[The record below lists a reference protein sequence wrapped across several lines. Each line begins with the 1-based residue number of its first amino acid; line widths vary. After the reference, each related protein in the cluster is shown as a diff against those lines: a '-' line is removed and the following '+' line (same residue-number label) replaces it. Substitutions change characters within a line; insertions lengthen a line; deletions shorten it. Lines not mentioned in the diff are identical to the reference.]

1 MNRYVWVG
9 LFFFV
14 GVFLL
19 IVLSMMVDDE
29 GHVFKGGY
37 NRRYFT
43 VMKKIGSVGKGS
55 LVRMAGTGIRVGRV
69 DGVELTK
76 TTDPVDGRPRFEFKL
91 HFSVKDEVNGLDTT
105 IREDSVA
112 KLAMTTLL
120 QGMHLEITPGT
131 PGDKPLAGRHDEV
144 RSLETGSLMESLA
157 NLGDTFKDL
166 GDGGL
171 GRMLLGKDGLKKVDN
186 ILGQVDQDGG
196 LGKWI
201 LGDKAQEDLGPAI
214 TDLRKTLE
222 NVRKGTELE
231 GKGAVARLLHDEKL
245 GENLDAT
252 VTDLRESMKGVRKF
266 ATDIS
271 EGKGTIARLASDEKL
286 GESVD
291 SMITDLRAV
300 AADLRGGKSMLARL
314 VSDEE
319 MGKQF
324 KDTIA
329 NISTFADGLAKGE
342 GTLARLINDPELY
355 VEAKRLV
362 TQAAE
367 AVEDA
372 REAAPISAFTSILF
386 GALQ

>member
-1 MNRYVWVG
+1 MNKYVWVG

-14 GVFLL
+14 GLFLL
-19 IVLSMMVDDE
+19 IVLSMRVDDE
-29 GHVFKGGY
+29 GHVFKGDY
-37 NRRYFT
+37 RRQYTT
-43 VMKKIGSVGKGS
+43 VMKKIGTVGQGS
-55 LVRMAGTGIRVGRV
+55 LVRMAGSGIRIGRV
-69 DGVELTK
+69 DRVELVERPDET
-76 TTDPVDGRPRFEFKL
+76 GRKKHFEFKV
-91 HFSVKDEVNGLDTT
+91 HFSTKRTVNGLDAT
-105 IREDSVA
+105 IRQDSVA

-131 PGDKPLAGRHDEV
+131 PGAKVLEGKGEEV
-144 RSLETGSLMESLA
+144 RSLETGSLMDTIA
-157 NLGDTFKDL
+157 GLGDTFKGL

-171 GRMLLGKDGLKKVDN
+171 GRMLLGKDGLKKVN
-186 ILGQVDQDGG
+186 SVLGQVDQDGG

-245 GENLDAT
+245 GENLDGT
-252 VTDLRESMKGVRKF
+252 VADLRESMKGVRKF

-291 SMITDLRAV
+291 GMITDLRAV
-300 AADLRGGKSMLARL
+300 AADLRGGKSMLGRL